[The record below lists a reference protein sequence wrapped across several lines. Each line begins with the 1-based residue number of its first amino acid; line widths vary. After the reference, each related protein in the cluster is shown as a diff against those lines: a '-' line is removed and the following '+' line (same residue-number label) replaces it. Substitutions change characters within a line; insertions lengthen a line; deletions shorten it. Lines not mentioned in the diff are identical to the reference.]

1 MFARI
6 SWRHFD
12 WLLLFVVLVLCGVS
26 VAMIYSATHN
36 SPDLTDYWLLQV
48 NFIAIGLVA
57 LFVVAM
63 FDYRQLSLLAVPS
76 FILFIILLVAVY
88 FLGDAQGSGSQSWI
102 SISGRLVQPT
112 EAGKFMIIIFLS
124 WYLSWFRDSMHKFP
138 YLVMAL
144 VLLFTPLI
152 LVYIQPDFGMTI
164 TYAFLGGALI
174 LVSGVRYRHLAIL
187 AATALLVVPLLA
199 STLQGYMLARICIF
213 LPTDETTGQIS
224 APILGFLRSAF
235 DSLPSECVQPEA
247 NTAASYNVDQALIAV
262 GNGGWTGLGWTQG
275 TQNQLHFL
283 RVRHTDF
290 IFSVIAEELG
300 MIGAALILLL
310 LLFVVWRVLRIADQ
324 APDQF
329 GKLLA
334 TGVAAL
340 IFFQV
345 LINVGFNLRLMPVTG
360 LTLPFISAGGSSLVS
375 MMFAI
380 GLAESVAMRHRKLD
394 FY

>member
-1 MFARI
+1 MFQRLN
-6 SWRHFD
+6 WKLFD
-12 WLLLFVVLVLCGVS
+12 WPLFTVVMLLCGLS
-26 VAMIYSATHN
+26 IAMIYSATATT
-36 SPDLTDYWLLQV
+36 SDLSDYWLRQV
-48 NFIAIGLVA
+48 NFTLIGLVA
-57 LFVVAM
+57 LFAVAVI
-63 FDYRQLSLLAVPS
+63 DYRQLSLLAVPA
-76 FILFIILLVAVY
+76 FLLFIASLVVV
-88 FLGDAQGSGSQSWI
+88 FFFGTAQGGSLSWFDI
-102 SISGRLVQPT
+102 GGTLVQPT
-112 EAGKFMIIIFLS
+112 EPGKFLIIIFLA
-124 WYLSWFRDSMHKFP
+124 WYLSAFRDKLTKFP
-138 YLVMAL
+138 YLLAAL
-144 VLLFTPLI
+144 VLLGAPLV

-174 LVSGVRYRHLAIL
+174 LVAGVRYRHLAIL
-187 AATALLVVPLLA
+187 GLGALAALPIFAA
-199 STLQGYMLARICIF
+199 SLQGYMLARLCIF
-213 LPTDETTGQIS
+213 MPTDDNGRIV
-224 APILGFLRSAF
+224 APILNLLQAAF
-235 DSLPSECVQPEA
+235 ARLPSECVTPAA
-247 NTAASYNVDQALIAV
+247 NVAASYNVEQALIAV
-262 GNGGWTGLGWTQG
+262 GNGGLTGMGWLQG
-275 TQNQLHFL
+275 TQNQLRFL
-283 RVRHTDF
+283 RVRQTDF

-300 MIGAALILLL
+300 LIGAALTLLL

-380 GLAESVAMRHRKLD
+380 GLAESVAMRHRKID

>member
-6 SWRHFD
+6 NWRHFD
-12 WLLLFVVLVLCGVS
+12 WLLLVVVLALCGIS

-36 SPDLTDYWLLQV
+36 SPTLMDYWLLQV
-48 NFIAIGLVA
+48 QFVGIGLVA

-63 FDYRQLSLLAVPS
+63 FDYRQLSLLAVPA
-76 FILFIILLVAVY
+76 FIAFIISLIAV
-88 FLGDAQGSGSQSWI
+88 FFFGDTQGSGSQSWI
-102 SISGRLVQPT
+102 SIGGRLVQPT
-112 EAGKFMIIIFLS
+112 EAGKFLIIIFLS
-124 WYLSWFRDSMHKFP
+124 WYLSWFRDSMHKLP
-138 YLVMAL
+138 YLLMAL
-144 VLLFTPLI
+144 ILLFTPLI

-174 LVSGVRYRHLAIL
+174 MVAGVRYRHLAIL
-187 AATALLVVPLLA
+187 GAMALLAVPLLA

-213 LPTDETTGQIS
+213 LPTDDATGQIS
-224 APILGFLRSAF
+224 APILTFLRSAF

-247 NTAASYNVDQALIAV
+247 NTAASYNVEQALIAV
-262 GNGGWTGLGWTQG
+262 GNGGWTGLGWTAG

-300 MIGAALILLL
+300 MVGASLILLL
-310 LLFVVWRVLRIADQ
+310 LLFVVWRVLRIAAL
-324 APDQF
+324 APDHF

-345 LINVGFNLRLMPVTG
+345 LINVGMNLKVMPVTG
-360 LTLPFISAGGSSLVS
+360 LTLPFISYGGSSLIS

-380 GLAESVAMRHRKLD
+380 GLAESVAMRHRKIE
-394 FY
+394 FF